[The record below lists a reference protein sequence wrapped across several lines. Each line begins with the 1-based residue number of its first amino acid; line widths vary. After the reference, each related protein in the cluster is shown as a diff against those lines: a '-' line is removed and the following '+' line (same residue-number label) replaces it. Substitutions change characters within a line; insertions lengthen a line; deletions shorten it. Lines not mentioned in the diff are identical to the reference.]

1 MSARAL
7 LLVALLC
14 SCDHAPEAL
23 LGPSRDLRG
32 APAPELPPP
41 VLAEWPLRTHADYDA
56 LEAAFEARASLPD
69 LASLLLGVAERR
81 GDDALLLGRVALLW
95 LDGRAG
101 ERSLKLVFDL
111 VDKVRALAPDAADTR
126 YLLLEVKR
134 AVVWDAAGR
143 SASVP
148 GGQEDIARRFLEDVD
163 ALLSAAP
170 DYVGPGGVT
179 AATLRVERAAVA
191 STLERGSA
199 ESPPGAT
206 ADGTPLDQDEA
217 TLWRSWAAFV
227 VTLEASGS
235 RKACNLAHDV
245 LAADPPGDIAALVR
259 ARCPGAH

>member
-1 MSARAL
+1 MSARVL
-7 LLVALLC
+7 LFALLC
-14 SCDHAPEAL
+14 ACDHAPEAL
-23 LGPSRDLRG
+23 LGPARDLRG

-41 VLAEWPLRTHADYDA
+41 ALAEWPLRTHADYDA

-81 GDDALLLGRVALLW
+81 GDDPLLLARVALLW

-126 YLLLEVKR
+126 YLLLAVKR
-134 AVVWDAAGR
+134 AVVWDAAAR

-148 GGQEDIARRFLEDVD
+148 AGQEDIARRFLEDVD

-179 AATLRVERAAVA
+179 AAMLRGERAAVA
-191 STLERGSA
+191 STLDRASA
-199 ESPPGAT
+199 ESPPAAPGDGA
-206 ADGTPLDQDEA
+206 PLDGGEA
-217 TLWRSWAAFV
+217 ALWRSWAAFV
-227 VTLEASGS
+227 ITLEASGT
-235 RKACNLAHDV
+235 RKACNLAHEV
-245 LAADPPGDIAALVR
+245 LSANPPGDIAALVR